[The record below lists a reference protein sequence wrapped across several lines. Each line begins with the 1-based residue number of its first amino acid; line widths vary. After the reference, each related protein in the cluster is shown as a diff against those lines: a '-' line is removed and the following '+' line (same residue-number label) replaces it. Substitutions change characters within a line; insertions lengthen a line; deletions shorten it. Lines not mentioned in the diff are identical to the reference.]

1 MSTDPNRNLPPASLR
16 VISPIIVVPAGE
28 RNCTNGG
35 GWPYVVDA
43 CQLPSV
49 TVTARPHAVCPVNG
63 APCTRRSSKPTTHGP
78 GAAGGCENVLS
89 GTADGVA
96 GIVGVLPQRA
106 APSISTTARRILPAN
121 VAMIRTPTLPF

>member
-1 MSTDPNRNLPPASLR
+1 M
-16 VISPIIVVPAGE
+16 SPIIVVPAGE

-63 APCTRRSSKPTTHGP
+63 APCTRRSSKPITHRP
-78 GAAGGCENVLS
+78 GAAGGCENVPS
-89 GTADGVA
+89 YTADGVEV
-96 GIVGVLPQRA
+96 IDGVLPQPA
-106 APSISTTARRILPAN
+106 APSIGATPGRILPPN
-121 VAMIRTPTLPF
+121 FAMIPPSTRTPLA